1 MSDPSGEKPNDETSG
16 PESVVNDSQKA
27 IRQNLSNFLN
37 PGLPVTPVPPPDP
50 NGALQLRMAQME
62 LANKMRLAQGPNKA
76 APNAVPMHRSPP
88 PGGFGSAHGVFHM
101 RRGEFGK
108 PTPPTPGGKPNP
120 YQQIFANASKPEQE
134 PEVEGEGEEDIL
146 EVPEGSE
153 YKHNE
158 EPKQTRGKRFRNPSL

>member
-1 MSDPSGEKPNDETSG
+1 M
-16 PESVVNDSQKA
+16 VNDSQKA
-27 IRQNLSNFLN
+27 IRKNLSNFLN

-62 LANKMRLAQGPNKA
+62 LANKMRLNQGPNKA
-76 APNAVPMHRSPP
+76 ATNAVPMHRSPP

-108 PTPPTPGGKPNP
+108 PPAPTPAGGKPNP
-120 YQQIFANASKPEQE
+120 YQQILAKASNPE
-134 PEVEGEGEEDIL
+134 EVPAAEGESEEEIL

-153 YKHNE
+153 YKHNQK
-158 EPKQTRGKRFRNPSL
+158 PTQIKGKRFRNPSL